1 MGTGFVMS
9 GSSVKTPFSQ
19 SAACRCPVCTILSG
33 YQVIVHGQM
42 LCFTPELILDILWKG
57 KKNGKITPNQ
67 NLGDRL
73 NIDVILV
80 NNFV

>member
-19 SAACRCPVCTILSG
+19 SAACRCLVCAILSG

-57 KKNGKITPNQ
+57 KKKWENYPKPK
-67 NLGDRL
+67 LR
-73 NIDVILV
+73 
-80 NNFV
+80 